1 MFRTVPKSRLGLLR
15 VAIRGQ
21 IILQP
26 ESPKWLRKGKLH
38 E

>member
-1 MFRTVPKSRLGLLR
+1 MFRTKPKSRLGLPM

-21 IILQP
+21 IIPQP